1 MWHFS
6 GIYSLVFSGILFG
19 ILSVAFSG
27 ILSAISSGNLSV
39 ILFWCSIWH
48 PFWHPILAFFLAS
61 ILAFS
66 LVFSVAYYVL
76 AFYLTFYSGVLSG
89 IHSGI
94 HSGILFWHFFWH
106 LFWHFLWHSIWH
118 VLKSGSAHRD
128 PALAVEIQ
136 SCGRRGKRR
145 KQLWYNLET
154 LTWQVGNNIDLKPP
168 TMYPLHFM
176 YMLLVYLHMS
186 ICLLFSAWT
195 DGISHVPTFLMVFQD
210 ESDAVLRFSIFFCF
224 WCVPWSKHGI
234 RGMVIHPIMGVL

>member
-1 MWHFS
+1 M
-6 GIYSLVFSGILFG
+6 GYI
-19 ILSVAFSG
+19 
-27 ILSAISSGNLSV
+27 
-39 ILFWCSIWH
+39 
-48 PFWHPILAFFLAS
+48 FWHS
-61 ILAFS
+61 I
-66 LVFSVAYYVL
+66 L
-76 AFYLTFYSGVLSG
+76 AFYLTFYSD
-89 IHSGI
+89 
-94 HSGILFWHFFWH
+94 ILFWHSIWHLFWHPIWHPFWH
-106 LFWHFLWHSIWH
+106 LFWHPIWHPFWHLFWHPIWHPFWHLWHSLWH
-118 VLKSGSAHRD
+118 GYCRTSTASARSQWGV
-128 PALAVEIQ
+128 PTSVEVQ
-136 SCGRRGKRR
+136 QPEKEEKAGGMH
-145 KQLWYNLET
+145 LWYNLET

>member
-1 MWHFS
+1 M
-6 GIYSLVFSGILFG
+6 GYI
-19 ILSVAFSG
+19 
-27 ILSAISSGNLSV
+27 
-39 ILFWCSIWH
+39 
-48 PFWHPILAFFLAS
+48 FWHS
-61 ILAFS
+61 I
-66 LVFSVAYYVL
+66 L
-76 AFYLTFYSGVLSG
+76 AFYLTFYSD
-89 IHSGI
+89 
-94 HSGILFWHFFWH
+94 ILFWHSMWHLFWHPIWHPFWH
-106 LFWHFLWHSIWH
+106 LFWHPIWHPFWHLFWHPIWHPFWHLWHSLWH
-118 VLKSGSAHRD
+118 GYCRTSTASARSQWGV
-128 PALAVEIQ
+128 PTSVEVQ
-136 SCGRRGKRR
+136 QPEKEEKAGGMH
-145 KQLWYNLET
+145 LWYNLET

>member
-1 MWHFS
+1 M
-6 GIYSLVFSGILFG
+6 GYM
-19 ILSVAFSG
+19 
-27 ILSAISSGNLSV
+27 
-39 ILFWCSIWH
+39 
-48 PFWHPILAFFLAS
+48 FWHS
-61 ILAFS
+61 I
-66 LVFSVAYYVL
+66 L
-76 AFYLTFYSGVLSG
+76 AFYLTFYSD
-89 IHSGI
+89 
-94 HSGILFWHFFWH
+94 ILFWHSMWHLFWHPIWHPFWH
-106 LFWHFLWHSIWH
+106 LFWHPIWHPFWHLFWHPIWHPFWHLWHSLWH
-118 VLKSGSAHRD
+118 GYCRTSTASARSQWGV
-128 PALAVEIQ
+128 PTSVEVQ
-136 SCGRRGKRR
+136 QPEKEEKAGGMH
-145 KQLWYNLET
+145 LWYNLET